1 MKSLSPNLAVKDI
14 KESVAYYQNNF
25 GFEIEM
31 LVDSLQEDFNP
42 VIKED
47 KEYIWALIKKGD
59 VSLMLQEKNS
69 MKEDIGNFFN
79 DISAS
84 MTLYIEVDDVESLYE
99 KVKENVE
106 ILKPVYETWYGQ
118 KEFYIKDINGYILG
132 FSSKA

>member
-1 MKSLSPNLAVKDI
+1 MKSVSPNLAVKDI

-59 VSLMLQEKNS
+59 VSLMLQEENS

-84 MTLYIEVDDVESLYE
+84 ITLYMEVDDVDSLYE

-106 ILKPVYETWYGQ
+106 ILKPIYETWYGQ

>member
-1 MKSLSPNLAVKDI
+1 MKSLSPNLAVNDI
-14 KESVAYYQNNF
+14 KQSVAYYQYNF

-59 VSLMLQEKNS
+59 VSLMFQEKNS

-79 DISAS
+79 DITAS
-84 MTLYIEVDDVESLYE
+84 ITLYIEVDDVDSLYE

-106 ILKPVYETWYGQ
+106 ILKPIYETFYGQ
-118 KEFYIKDINGYILG
+118 KEFYIRDINGYILG

>member
-14 KESVAYYQNNF
+14 KESVVYYQNNF

-106 ILKPVYETWYGQ
+106 ILKPIYETWYGQ

>member
-42 VIKED
+42 VVKED

-69 MKEDIGNFFN
+69 MKEDICNFFN

-84 MTLYIEVDDVESLYE
+84 ITLYIEVDDVESLYE
-99 KVKENVE
+99 KVKENVD

>member
-42 VIKED
+42 VVKED

-84 MTLYIEVDDVESLYE
+84 ITLYIEVDDVESLYE

>member
-1 MKSLSPNLAVKDI
+1 MKSVSPNLAVKDI

-59 VSLMLQEKNS
+59 VSLMLQEENS

-84 MTLYIEVDDVESLYE
+84 MTLYIEVDDVDSLYE

>member
-14 KESVAYYQNNF
+14 KESVVYYQNNF

-59 VSLMLQEKNS
+59 VSLMLEEKNS

-106 ILKPVYETWYGQ
+106 ILKPIYETWYGQ

>member
-42 VIKED
+42 VVKED

-84 MTLYIEVDDVESLYE
+84 ITLYIEVDDVESLYE
-99 KVKENVE
+99 KVKENVD

>member
-59 VSLMLQEKNS
+59 VSLMLQEENS

-84 MTLYIEVDDVESLYE
+84 ITLYMEVDDVDSLYE

-106 ILKPVYETWYGQ
+106 ILKPIYETWYGQ

>member
-69 MKEDIGNFFN
+69 IKEDIGNFFN
-79 DISAS
+79 DITAS
-84 MTLYIEVDDVESLYE
+84 ITLYIEVDDVESLYE
-99 KVKENVE
+99 KVKENVD

>member
-42 VIKED
+42 VVKEE

-84 MTLYIEVDDVESLYE
+84 ITLYIEVDDVESLYE

>member
-1 MKSLSPNLAVKDI
+1 MKSLIPNLAVKDI

-31 LVDSLQEDFNP
+31 LVDSSQEDFNP
-42 VIKED
+42 VVKED

-79 DISAS
+79 DITAS
-84 MTLYIEVDDVESLYE
+84 ITLYIEVDDVESLYE
-99 KVKENVE
+99 KVKENVD